1 MRAPSRLAADGL
13 DGLEAAHRR
22 QLQVHQRHV
31 GRVPLEELHRFLA
44 ARGRGH
50 HFHVRLSADQQ
61 GEAVEHHAV
70 IVDAEHAD
78 AGRLGSRIV
87 SGAAWLGGNNG
98 LDVRTFA
105 RHGGNDD
112 VAAHL
117 FRAFAHAHQPVVIL
131 QPRRFIGIEAA
142 PVVADAKA
150 RLVVAVVE
158 LDRHGGGAAVTD
170 GVAERLLA
178 DEQELFVH
186 QRGRC
191 PRRAVRP

>member
-1 MRAPSRLAADGL
+1 MRAPSRSRQMVWMASRPLIVGSCRSIRVTSGACRSKSSDGL
-13 DGLEAAHRR
+13 
-22 QLQVHQRHV
+22 
-31 GRVPLEELHRFLA
+31 LA

-50 HFHVRLSADQQ
+50 HFHVRLPANQQ

-78 AGRLGSRIV
+78 AVAALCVRTRRP
-87 SGAAWLGGNNG
+87 AAWLGGNNG
-98 LDVRTFA
+98 LDVRAFA

-117 FRAFAHAHQPVVIL
+117 LGAFAHAHQPVAIV

-150 RLVVAVVE
+150 RFIVAVIE
-158 LDRHGGGAAVTD
+158 LDRHGGGVSVAD
-170 GVAERLLA
+170 RVAERLLA
-178 DEQELFVH
+178 DEQKLFVH
-186 QRGRC
+186 ERSR
-191 PRRAVRP
+191 